1 MLGNMT
7 NPSAK
12 VLSATA
18 SKRARSQDSQRSL
31 NSSPAIE
38 APRTEDAPDNT
49 RIPAVLRQT
58 KAEMHTK
65 FEELEWQQQLRIAQG
80 RSDPDSKWVQEM
92 TPQVRYRNRYLN
104 VQPWERCRIHLKVAE
119 GKSDYINASPISL
132 RDPRSGVETRFIAA
146 QGPKQSG
153 LSHFWHMIWQETKDV
168 AVIVMLTQ
176 TAEAGK
182 EKCFQYFPLDANT
195 GPYRIDPIGGTGE
208 SGTVAFVEVV
218 EDEISRTSIRKLRL
232 TFGEGSRTVWH
243 LLFCGWADFAV
254 PEGEDRTGLLELLK
268 LSVEKNNV
276 PNNPRII
283 HCSAGVGR
291 SGTFIALEYLLAQV
305 DSGAMA
311 ESKDNEDM
319 IYDVVN
325 RLREQRMT
333 MVQSEAQYQFLH
345 QVIREEFI
353 KWQTAQNLDVATEQ
367 RSPKLRRLARGIRS
381 AFAGGEAGA
390 REAAAL
396 DQGKAPIKP

>member
-1 MLGNMT
+1 
-7 NPSAK
+7 
-12 VLSATA
+12 
-18 SKRARSQDSQRSL
+18 
-31 NSSPAIE
+31 
-38 APRTEDAPDNT
+38 
-49 RIPAVLRQT
+49 
-58 KAEMHTK
+58 
-65 FEELEWQQQLRIAQG
+65 
-80 RSDPDSKWVQEM
+80 M
-92 TPQVRYRNRYLN
+92 TPQVKFRNRYLN
-104 VQPWERCRIHLKVAE
+104 VQPWERSRIHLKVAE

-132 RDPRSGVETRFIAA
+132 RDPRSGVETTFIAA
-146 QGPKQSG
+146 QVSCYLDELSIKPGVDSSSQGPKQSG

-182 EKCFQYFPLDANT
+182 EKCFQYFPLDADT

-208 SGTVAFVEVV
+208 SGSVAFVEVV
-218 EDEISRTSIRKLRL
+218 VDEISRTSIRKLRL
-232 TFGEGSRTVWH
+232 TFGKESRTVWH

-305 DSGAMA
+305 ESGAMA

-345 QVIREEFI
+345 QVIREQFI
-353 KWQTAQNLDVATEQ
+353 KWQTAQKLDVATEQ

-396 DQGKAPIKP
+396 DQGKAPIIP

>member
-1 MLGNMT
+1 MT
-7 NPSAK
+7 TPSSK
-12 VLSATA
+12 VLSSSA

-31 NSSPAIE
+31 KSSPAIKAPGTEE
-38 APRTEDAPDNT
+38 AQDDAS
-49 RIPAVLRQT
+49 IPAVLRQT
-58 KAEMHTK
+58 KAEIHAK

-80 RSDPDSKWVQEM
+80 RSDPASKWVQEM
-92 TPQVRYRNRYLN
+92 TPQVRLRNRYWN
-104 VQPWERCRIHLKVAE
+104 IQPWERSRIHLKVAE

-132 RDPRSGVETRFIAA
+132 RDPRSGVETTFIAA

-176 TAEAGK
+176 TAESGK
-182 EKCFQYFPLDANT
+182 EKCFQYFPLDADA
-195 GPYRIDPIGGTGE
+195 GSYRIDPIGGAGE
-208 SGTVAFVEVV
+208 SGSVAFVEVI
-218 EDEISRTSIRKLRL
+218 EDEVSRTSIRKLRL
-232 TFGEGSRTVWH
+232 TFGEESRTVWH

-254 PEGEDRTGLLELLK
+254 PEGEDRKGLLELLK

-291 SGTFIALEYLLAQV
+291 SGTFIALEHLLAQV
-305 DSGAMA
+305 ESGAMA
-311 ESKDNEDM
+311 ESKEDEDL

-345 QVIREEFI
+345 QVVHEQFI
-353 KWQTAQNLDVATEQ
+353 KWQAAAKRDAATEE
-367 RSPKLRRLARGIRS
+367 RSPKLRRLARSVLSPFG
-381 AFAGGEAGA
+381 GGEAGA
-390 REAAAL
+390 RAEAAL
-396 DQGKAPIKP
+396 DQGKAPIMP